1 MYGAG
6 ASDGELY
13 KWLGK
18 AQNRVSES
26 ASLRAIFSRDFCLQA
41 PIGRCAKLSSSTK
54 GRGRRGKTADS
65 L

>member
-41 PIGRCAKLSSSTK
+41 PK
-54 GRGRRGKTADS
+54 GSMRKIV
-65 L
+65 LIH

>member
-6 ASDGELY
+6 ASDRELY

-26 ASLRAIFSRDFCLQA
+26 AIFSRDFCLQS
-41 PIGRCAKLSSSTK
+41 PRGRCAKLFSSTK
-54 GRGRRGKTADS
+54 GRGMRGKTAGS